1 MTLTRAMRVLGATTL
16 AGALLLAAA
25 PGASADQVRDGQWAN
40 QYFKLDKVWSV
51 SKGDGVIV
59 AVIDSGVDATHPDLT
74 GQVLP
79 GYDESGQNLNT
90 KPTDAHGT
98 GMAAEIAGHG
108 HGGNAGV
115 VGLAPGAKI
124 LPVYKGDAQGS
135 DAIPQGVR
143 WAVDHGAKV
152 INISQGST
160 IENPEMPA
168 AIAYAYQHDVLVV
181 AAAGNGGAVDNP
193 ANLPGVLA
201 VAAADKSG
209 EVWTG
214 SSSGPEIR
222 LAAPGADIVTAG
234 TCGSSQYCIG
244 SGSSDAAAYVS
255 AAAALVRAKYPQLT
269 AGQVANR
276 LAKSAAVPPS
286 ASGAK
291 LPDPHFGYGVIR
303 PYEALT
309 MDIPAGSPEGP
320 LAKPAGAAAPDAA
333 SNAPVSQPA
342 GKSAVGGITPLMV
355 FGGGAVLV
363 VLLVIVIAVATRSR
377 RQPQAAPVPPQGQAP
392 YGAAPGWPPAQQP
405 YGGQQPYGTQP
416 PPPGYPQQQPYQNP
430 YQGGNPPR

>member
-1 MTLTRAMRVLGATTL
+1 MTLTRAMRVLGTTTL

-51 SKGDGVIV
+51 SKGDNVIV

-79 GYDESGQNLNT
+79 GYDQSGKNLNT
-90 KPTDAHGT
+90 RPTDSHGT
-98 GMAAEIAGHG
+98 GMAAEIAGRG
-108 HGGNAGV
+108 HGSNAGV

-124 LPVYKGDAQGS
+124 LPVYKADAQDS
-135 DAIPQGVR
+135 DAIPQGVK

-152 INISQGST
+152 INISQGSSFA
-160 IENPEMPA
+160 NPDMPA

-181 AAAGNGGAVDNP
+181 AAAGNNGSAVDNP

-201 VAAADKSG
+201 VAAAGKDG
-209 EVWTG
+209 EVWAD
-214 SSSGPEIR
+214 SSFGPEVR
-222 LAAPGADIVTAG
+222 LAAPGVDVVTAG
-234 TCGSSQYCIG
+234 KCGSSQYCIG

-276 LAKSAAVPPS
+276 LAKSAAVPAS

-309 MDIPAGSPEGP
+309 MDIPAGSKEGP
-320 LAKPAGAAAPDAA
+320 LTAPGGAAAPGAA
-333 SNAPVSQPA
+333 SDAPVSQPVT
-342 GKSAVGGITPLMV
+342 KTSVFGGITPLMV
-355 FGGGAVLV
+355 LGALAVVV
-363 VLLVIVIAVATRSR
+363 VLLVVVIAAATRNR
-377 RQPQAAPVPPQGQAP
+377 RRPQAAPVPPQGQAP
-392 YGAAPGWPPAQQP
+392 YGAAPGWPPA
-405 YGGQQPYGTQP
+405 QQPYGTQP

>member
-1 MTLTRAMRVLGATTL
+1 MRLTRAMRVLGATTL

-51 SKGDGVIV
+51 SKGDNVIV

-79 GYDESGQNLNT
+79 GYDQSGKNLNT
-90 KPTDAHGT
+90 RPTDSHGT
-98 GMAAEIAGHG
+98 GMASLIAGHG
-108 HGGNAGV
+108 HGADAGV

-124 LPVYKGDAQGS
+124 LPVYKGDANAL
-135 DAIPQGVR
+135 DVIPQGIR

-152 INISQGST
+152 INISQAAAVTNS
-160 IENPEMPA
+160 EMEGA
-168 AIAYAYQHDVLVV
+168 VAYAYQHDVLVV
-181 AAAGNGGAVDNP
+181 AGAGNTGGAVANP

-201 VAAADKSG
+201 VAAADKSS
-209 EVWTG
+209 EVW
-214 SSSGPEIR
+214 SDSNSGPEVR
-222 LAAPGADIVTAG
+222 LAAPGVDIVSAG
-234 TCGSSQYCIG
+234 KCGSSQYCLADG
-244 SGSSDAAAYVS
+244 TSDATAYVS
-255 AAAALVRAKYPQLT
+255 GAAALVRAKYPQLT

-276 LAKSAAVPPS
+276 LAKSAAVPAS

-309 MDIPAGSPEGP
+309 MDIPAGSKEGP
-320 LAKPAGAAAPDAA
+320 LTAPGGAAAPGAA
-333 SNAPVSQPA
+333 SDAPVSQPVT
-342 GKSAVGGITPLMV
+342 KTSVFGGITPLMV
-355 FGGGAVLV
+355 LGALAVVV
-363 VLLVIVIAVATRSR
+363 VLLVVVIAAATRSR
-377 RQPQAAPVPPQGQAP
+377 RRPQAAPVPPQGQAP
-392 YGAAPGWPPAQQP
+392 YGAAPGWPPA
-405 YGGQQPYGTQP
+405 QQPYGTQP

>member
-1 MTLTRAMRVLGATTL
+1 MLGASTL
-16 AGALLLAAA
+16 AGALLLTAA

-51 SKGDGVIV
+51 SKGDNVIV

-90 KPTDAHGT
+90 KPTESHGT
-98 GMAAEIAGHG
+98 GMASLIAGHG
-108 HGGNAGV
+108 HGANAGV
-115 VGLAPGAKI
+115 VGLAPGARI
-124 LPVYKGDAQGS
+124 LPVYKGDANAL
-135 DAIPQGVR
+135 DVIPQGIR

-152 INISQGST
+152 INISQAASVA
-160 IENPEMPA
+160 NSEMQGA
-168 AIAYAYQHDVLVV
+168 VAYAYQHDVLVV
-181 AAAGNGGAVDNP
+181 AGAGNTGGAVANP

-201 VAAADKSG
+201 VAAADKSS
-209 EVWTG
+209 EVW
-214 SSSGPEIR
+214 SSSNSGPEVR
-222 LAAPGADIVTAG
+222 LAAPGVDIVSAG
-234 TCGSSQYCIG
+234 KCGSSQYCLADG
-244 SGSSDAAAYVS
+244 TSDATAYVS
-255 AAAALVRAKYPQLT
+255 AAAALVRAKFPQLT

-286 ASGAK
+286 AGGAK

-309 MDIPAGSPEGP
+309 MDIPAGSKEGP
-320 LAKPAGAAAPDAA
+320 LTKPEGVAAPGTA
-333 SNAPVSQPA
+333 SNAPVSQPVT
-342 GKSAVGGITPLMV
+342 KSSVGGGITPLMV
-355 FGGGAVLV
+355 LGALAVMA
-363 VLLVIVIAVATRSR
+363 VLLVVVIVAVTRSR
-377 RQPQAAPVPPQGQAP
+377 RRPQAAPVPPQGQAP
-392 YGAAPGWPPAQQP
+392 YGAAPYGAAPGWPPA
-405 YGGQQPYGTQP
+405 QQPYGTQP

>member
-1 MTLTRAMRVLGATTL
+1 MTLTRAMRALGATTL
-16 AGALLLAAA
+16 AGALLLTAA
-25 PGASADQVRDGQWAN
+25 PGAAADQVRDGQWAN
-40 QYFKLDKVWSV
+40 QYFQLEKVWSV
-51 SKGDGVIV
+51 TKGEGVTV

-79 GYDESGQNLNT
+79 GYDESGKNLNT
-90 KPTDAHGT
+90 KPTDPHGT
-98 GMAAEIAGHG
+98 GMAAEIAGRG
-108 HGGNAGV
+108 HGSNAGV

-135 DAIPQGVR
+135 DAIPQGLR

-152 INISQGST
+152 INISQGSSL
-160 IENPEMPA
+160 ENPDMPA

-181 AAAGNGGAVDNP
+181 AAAGNNGSVVDNP

-209 EVWTG
+209 EIWAD
-214 SSSGPEIR
+214 SSFGPEIR
-222 LAAPGADIVTAG
+222 LAAPGVGIVTAG
-234 TCGSSQYCIG
+234 KCGSSQYCLG
-244 SGSSDAAAYVS
+244 SGTSDAAAYVS
-255 AAAALVRAKYPQLT
+255 GAAALVRAKFPTLT

-320 LAKPAGAAAPDAA
+320 LTKPEGAAAPGTA
-333 SNAPVSQPA
+333 SPGAVVPKP
-342 GKSAVGGITPLMV
+342 KSTSSFSGITPLHV
-355 FGGGAVLV
+355 VAGAAVLV
-363 VLLVIVIAVATRSR
+363 VLFVIVVVVATRSR
-377 RQPQAAPVPPQGQAP
+377 RRPPNGPVPPQGPAP

-405 YGGQQPYGTQP
+405 YGTQP
-416 PPPGYPQQQPYQNP
+416 PPPGHPQQQPYQNP